1 MITNRKKVF
10 YLSLGIGLIMVG
22 YALWIPAKAELA
34 QAFLEIAWKKT
45 IKSGQMHRPW
55 PWADHY
61 PIAKLK
67 STRHNIEQI
76 ILAGDS
82 GAVMAFAPGENLEA
96 KNVPDGSRIISAHR
110 DTHFRFLEHTEIG
123 DEISLIDKDGES
135 TYQVIGHQVVDS
147 RDHHLAPELNPN
159 GLILVTC
166 FPFNAIQA
174 GGPLRFVVTLKPKVT
189 KNV

>member
-1 MITNRKKVF
+1 MITNRKKVL
-10 YLSLGIGLIMVG
+10 YLSLGIGLMMVG

-45 IKSGQMHRPW
+45 IKSGGMHRPW

-61 PIAKLK
+61 PVAKLK
-67 STRHNIEQI
+67 SNKHNIEQI

-96 KNVPDGSRIISAHR
+96 KNIPDGSRIISAHR

-147 RDHHLAPELNPN
+147 RDHFLAPERNPN

-174 GGPLRFVVTLKPKVT
+174 GGPLRFVVTLEPKFT
-189 KNV
+189 

>member
-1 MITNRKKVF
+1 MISIRKKVA
-10 YLSLGIGLIMVG
+10 YVLMGVGLMMVI

-61 PIAKLK
+61 PVAKLK

-96 KNVPDGSRIISAHR
+96 KNAPDGSRIISAHR
-110 DTHFRFLEHTEIG
+110 DTHFRFLEHIKIG
-123 DEISLIDKDGES
+123 DEITLTDKDGES
-135 TYQVIGHQVVDS
+135 AYQVIGHQVVDS
-147 RDHHLAPELNPN
+147 RDHHLAPEQNPN

-174 GGPLRFVVTLKPKVT
+174 GGPLRFVVTLEPKLT
-189 KNV
+189 KHV